1 MHDFTPYFVT
11 EFIEQLK
18 ISNLKN
24 EDNTN
29 KYEIKFRGNNFSVYK
44 NYETD
49 KQKEYII

>member
-11 EFIEQLK
+11 EYLDQFKL
-18 ISNLKN
+18 SNLKN
-24 EDNTN
+24 DDKTN
-29 KYEIKFRGNNFSVYK
+29 KYESKYRGNNFSVYK